1 MTRKKFQ
8 TLRDTYL
15 TDPVERARVDEI
27 GRAMKVVIALGKT
40 YDSQCTSP
48 QTSQAAGDGTDPN
61 LPPIADD
68 DSLFLVTLREGI
80 EELGGR
86 LEVVAVFP
94 NTTVRLI
101 G

>member
-27 GRAMKVVIALGKT
+27 GRAMNVVIALGRF
-40 YDSQCTSP
+40 YDSQCKTP
-48 QTSQAAGDGTDPN
+48 HAGEIAGDITKPKR
-61 LPPIADD
+61 PRIADD
-68 DSLFLVTLREGI
+68 DSLFLATLREGI

-94 NTTVRLI
+94 DTTVRLI